1 MNYYCSALRAS
12 SSAAAAT
19 VSAAAVAVATS
30 SPTTTVVC
38 RRYLSLS
45 LSLSTATASRSFST
59 TPVRPRRKESH
70 DTKSHPRGHG
80 EQIWVWTHIEEGR
93 IIYSLEPLLKPIK
106 AFEQVPFTGKKLVPA
121 KLRKDYW
128 RPMALIDFKYNPE
141 AAAKPPSIG
150 KDTMGLV
157 GRSVYQKLRE
167 LKLRHDLEWDDE
179 RLIQMKK
186 HDRGVEL
193 NDQRGNSVADISAV
207 LGGIGKGNK
216 MWYYPVPEKPKKEK
230 PKKEASITKKKAA
243 ALDDAAAAGE
253 AGSEPVAK
261 QDAVAAA
268 EVEEAVEAAEAEV
281 EASPKASA
289 VVETVT
295 PEEER
300 VLQIHRA
307 TIYWANEE
315 DRHWAAEWPENVTH
329 VVGPL
334 RLPGHRL
341 KMHERQAA
349 LELA

>member
-1 MNYYCSALRAS
+1 A
-12 SSAAAAT
+12 
-19 VSAAAVAVATS
+19 
-30 SPTTTVVC
+30 
-38 RRYLSLS
+38 
-45 LSLSTATASRSFST
+45 
-59 TPVRPRRKESH
+59 RPRRKESH

-128 RPMALIDFKYNPE
+128 RPMALIDFKHNPE
-141 AAAKPPSIG
+141 AAAEPPSIG

-167 LKLRHDLEWDDE
+167 LKLRHDLEWDDGQ
-179 RLIQMKK
+179 LIQMKK

-216 MWYYPVPEKPKKEK
+216 MWYYP
-230 PKKEASITKKKAA
+230 
-243 ALDDAAAAGE
+243 
-253 AGSEPVAK
+253 
-261 QDAVAAA
+261 
-268 EVEEAVEAAEAEV
+268 AVEAAEAEV
-281 EASPKASA
+281 EASLKASA

-329 VVGPL
+329 VVG
-334 RLPGHRL
+334 
-341 KMHERQAA
+341 
-349 LELA
+349 